1 MIFTDHSPF
10 TSVILSFR
18 VPLTM
23 KKSGFDMWGRKATI
37 RVLPV
42 QPNNNNDLLVI
53 IILERFIHLDVDV
66 LDVVDVV
73 DVVDIV
79 E

>member
-1 MIFTDHSPF
+1 
-10 TSVILSFR
+10 
-18 VPLTM
+18 M

-53 IILERFIHLDVDV
+53 IILERFIHLDV
-66 LDVVDVV
+66 LDVVDVI

>member
-1 MIFTDHSPF
+1 
-10 TSVILSFR
+10 
-18 VPLTM
+18 M

-42 QPNNNNDLLVI
+42 QPNNNNSLVI
-53 IILERFIHLDVDV
+53 IILERFIHLDV
-66 LDVVDVV
+66 LDVV